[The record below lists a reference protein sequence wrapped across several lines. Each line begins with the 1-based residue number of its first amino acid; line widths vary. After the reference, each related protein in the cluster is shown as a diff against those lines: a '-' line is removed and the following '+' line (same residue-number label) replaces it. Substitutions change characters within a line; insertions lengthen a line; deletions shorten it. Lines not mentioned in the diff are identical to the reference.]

1 MLSYGTIKKDFRPS
15 VPLERLGVN
24 KSLRDLDFEIEQE
37 CSWIDMFEKKE
48 ETEAVVTSEPV
59 LVLGN
64 KNKVDIFNKGKYY
77 V

>member
-37 CSWIDMFEKKE
+37 CSWIDMFDEPTAEAEKR
-48 ETEAVVTSEPV
+48 VSEPV

-64 KNKVDIFNKGKYY
+64 KNKVDIFNKGA
-77 V
+77 